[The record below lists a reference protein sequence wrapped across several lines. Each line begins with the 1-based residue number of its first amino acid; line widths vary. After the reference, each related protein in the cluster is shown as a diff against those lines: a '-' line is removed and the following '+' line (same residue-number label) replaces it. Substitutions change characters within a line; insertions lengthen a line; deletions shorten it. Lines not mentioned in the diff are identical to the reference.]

1 MERKEKEMRRMTFI
15 ALLFIAILGLA
26 DTYSA
31 NLIIVNTPSG
41 TTVCTPLGDTG
52 TVICN

>member
-1 MERKEKEMRRMTFI
+1 MMRLT
-15 ALLFIAILGLA
+15 LLAVLFVSFLGLVDA
-26 DTYSA
+26 CSA